1 MKDLILILDFGS
13 QYTHLIKTGLKKLSI
28 YSQVEPADFNQKDYR
43 KKYTDRRLK
52 GVILSGGAQSVNNSN
67 IDFEEGW
74 LSYGVPILGICY
86 GHQLIAKSF
95 GGKVKTSQKEF
106 GKEILKINAKYRSEL
121 FRGVKEKS
129 VVWMSHKDN
138 VTHIPEDFVIIGHT
152 ENSCYAAIENSAKNF
167 YGIQFH
173 PEVSHTIE
181 GFKILNNFCENI
193 CKVKKIVPWSPRAWI
208 AETKKFYKKVVGTH
222 KIIIAISGGVDST
235 AMATLLR
242 KFFPKKQLLAVYI
255 DTGLMPN
262 ATQLEVEKICK
273 DMDIDFLSKE
283 LSENFFRNLKGVKN
297 PSKKGR
303 IIGNTFIRE
312 FEKIANKKNIRFFSQ
327 GTIWSDVIESGI
339 TKFSSQIKPHHN
351 VSGLPKKMSFNLIE
365 PMRELFKDQVR
376 EVAKELGLP
385 DDIVKK
391 KVFPGPGFGI
401 RVDGVITREKVR
413 IVRRCT
419 EIIED
424 VIFSSKIKDKIWM
437 AFGVL
442 INVNSLG
449 VKGDKNIKNKYAL
462 VVRIVESKNSLT
474 ANFSQTAYPFLEEIS
489 SRIIKETNIGR
500 VVYDITNKPPA
511 TIEWQ

>member
-28 YSQVEPADFNQKDYR
+28 YSQVEPADFDQEDYH
-43 KKYTDRRLK
+43 KKYADYRLK

-67 IDFEEGW
+67 IDFKEDW
-74 LSYGVPILGICY
+74 LSCGIPILGICY
-86 GHQLIAKSF
+86 GHQLMAKSF
-95 GGKVKTSQKEF
+95 GGKVKTSRKEF
-106 GKEILKINAKYRSEL
+106 GKEILKINAKYRSKL
-121 FRGVKEKS
+121 FSGAKKES

-138 VTHIPEDFVIIGHT
+138 VTHLSEGFVVTGHT
-152 ENSCYAAIENSAKNF
+152 ENSCYAAIENSDKNL

-173 PEVSHTIE
+173 PEVSHTTE
-181 GFKILNNFCENI
+181 GFKILNNFCESI
-193 CKVKKIVPWSPRAWI
+193 CKVKKTAPWSSATWI
-208 AETKKFYKKVVGTH
+208 AETIKSCKKVVGTN
-222 KIIIAISGGVDST
+222 KILIAISGGVDSMT
-235 AMATLLR
+235 MATLLR
-242 KFFPKKQLLAVYI
+242 KSFTKKQLLAVYVN
-255 DTGLMPN
+255 TGLMPN
-262 ATQLEVEKICK
+262 ATQKEVEKFCK
-273 DMDIDFLSKE
+273 EIDINLLTKE
-283 LSENFFRNLKGVKN
+283 LSETFFRNLKGIKN

-303 IIGNTFIRE
+303 IIGNTFIKE
-312 FEKIANKKNIRFFSQ
+312 FEKIAKEENIHFFAQ

-351 VSGLPKKMSFNLIE
+351 VSGLPNKMSFNLIE

-385 DDIVKK
+385 DDIVEK
-391 KVFPGPGFGI
+391 KVFPGPGFAI
-401 RVDGVITREKVR
+401 RVDGVVTREKVK
-413 IVRRCT
+413 IVRICT

-424 VIFSSKIKDKIWM
+424 VIFSSKIKDEIWM
-437 AFGVL
+437 AFGIL

-449 VKGDKNIKNKYAL
+449 VKGDKNIKNRYAL
-462 VVRIVESKNSLT
+462 VVRIIESKNSLT
-474 ANFSQTAYPFLEEIS
+474 ANFSQTAYLFLEKIS